1 MRLLW
6 AEEDSTSFCKRHES
20 LRRRGKSCHRG
31 PIYYERIPLE
41 CSMVNLALAR
51 AKNPAWLAERT
62 GFERMVVDVC
72 LGEVGPVAA
81 REVLR
86 FARNS
91 NDLQQPI
98 SHVGGLLSIINATLA
113 VQRGVMRVQRCDE
126 LWVRSILGPC
136 GSDALGFA
144 HACKSSKTISRTA
157 IVMLCSRVGARLVF
171 AAAWL
176 LFIAQGQAHHHRD
189 W

>member
-1 MRLLW
+1 
-6 AEEDSTSFCKRHES
+6 
-20 LRRRGKSCHRG
+20 
-31 PIYYERIPLE
+31 
-41 CSMVNLALAR
+41 MVNLARAR
-51 AKNPAWLAERT
+51 AKKAAWLAERT
-62 GFERMVVDVC
+62 RFERMVADVC
-72 LGEVGPVAA
+72 FGEVGPVAA
-81 REVLR
+81 RELLR

-126 LWVRSILGPC
+126 LGFARSL
-136 GSDALGFA
+136 DLAEVTLGFE

-171 AAAWL
+171 AAACG
-176 LFIAQGQAHHHRD
+176 LFIAQGQARDHRD

>member
-6 AEEDSTSFCKRHES
+6 AEEDSTSFCKRRES
-20 LRRRGKSCHRG
+20 RRRRGKSCHRG
-31 PIYYERIPLE
+31 PVYYERIPLE

-62 GFERMVVDVC
+62 GFERMVADVC

-113 VQRGVMRVQRCDE
+113 VQRGVMACNAATSFGFA
-126 LWVRSILGPC
+126 RSL
-136 GSDALGFA
+136 DLAEVTLGFA

-176 LFIAQGQAHHHRD
+176 LFIAQGQARHHRD